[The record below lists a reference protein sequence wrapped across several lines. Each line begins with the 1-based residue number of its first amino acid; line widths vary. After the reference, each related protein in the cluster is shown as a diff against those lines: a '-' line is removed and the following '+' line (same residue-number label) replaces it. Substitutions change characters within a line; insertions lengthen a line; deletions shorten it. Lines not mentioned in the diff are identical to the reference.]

1 MNLLNL
7 PAPTARG
14 VVLKNGDRRY
24 IMATNPSVNDKLKKI
39 SKDRR
44 ALKKREKELKLEL
57 KLEGVL
63 KKDLVKWKK
72 IMALRD
78 ACNKLIKDADLRINM
93 NMKKLDK
100 YPEYYEYQHPTKK
113 TLKTNNRQEEWVR
126 FYCGDEPNPKGGSVG
141 VEEDLLST
149 AKKSRLSALKRG
161 IVKKSK
167 RAKLLSKL
175 SKIGEFKRTPP
186 AVAEKKSGFFNR
198 G

>member
-1 MNLLNL
+1 
-7 PAPTARG
+7 
-14 VVLKNGDRRY
+14 
-24 IMATNPSVNDKLKKI
+24 MATNLSVNDKLKKI
-39 SKDRR
+39 SKDKR

-57 KLEGVL
+57 KLEKL
-63 KKDLVKWKK
+63 LDKDMVKWKK

-100 YPEYYEYQHPTKK
+100 YPEYYEYQHPSYRY
-113 TLKTNNRQEEWVR
+113 LKTNNRQEEWVR
-126 FYCGDEPNPKGGSVG
+126 IYCGEIIPHPGGAQG

-149 AKKSRLSALKRG
+149 AKKTRLAVLKREMR
-161 IVKKSK
+161 KKSK
-167 RAKLLSKL
+167 RAKLISELSKV
-175 SKIGEFKRTPP
+175 GEFKKMPSAVAD